1 MFPLLF
7 VYITILTVNTQKAV
21 GILLEN
27 VTIHKIVHYFYI
39 KHKIEYL
46 NLKTGETTNDV

>member
-1 MFPLLF
+1 M
-7 VYITILTVNTQKAV
+7 YITILMVNTLKFI

-27 VTIHKIVHYFYI
+27 VTIHKIVHSFCI

-46 NLKTGETTNDV
+46 NLKREETTNDV